1 VIPILLNRKL
11 VSSNNHSLY
20 FNGGIS
26 TRFVVSQYDDCGEII
41 EEGNLLYYK
50 NWYWLYCVSLN
61 TGLVYSFNLKNKT
74 HLDFTIHFCNNV
86 SPFINDGELDLW
98 GLSRN
103 LLTARNQSIG
113 FGVNYFSNFKKNIIL
128 NPFSLFFPYYLF
140 LITYS
145 LFLNPYSLFLIPKFL
160 IFHYLCAS

>member
-1 VIPILLNRKL
+1 LESTISLIQNPLSLFLIQFKYL
-11 VSSNNHSLY
+11 VSIFL
-20 FNGGIS
+20 
-26 TRFVVSQYDDCGEII
+26 Q
-41 EEGNLLYYK
+41 
-50 NWYWLYCVSLN
+50 
-61 TGLVYSFNLKNKT
+61 LKNKT
-74 HLDFTIHFCNNV
+74 HLDFTIHFYNDV
-86 SPFINDGELDLW
+86 SLFINDGELGLW

-140 LITYS
+140 LIPYS